1 MDPDTPPMPQDFDE
15 DETRL
20 MTSSPS
26 LGELDFEWNGLGGT
40 SDMVAWLGSL
50 DQNHQFE
57 SLPSSSSVSIAAPA
71 PAAAAAAATPL
82 AAGGGGG
89 GMDVTGMNFQG
100 IAAGFV
106 HLEARLDS
114 ATFSATSITLST
126 TTTTTTTTSPAASTT
141 TTTTTTTTAML
152 AAATTETTGTDFEHI
167 SGSLSS
173 SSSSFVSLS
182 SPRNHSEEYFTPL
195 GDFTHIEVEVESLVV
210 SSNSITPPP
219 EVRFP

>member
-1 MDPDTPPMPQDFDE
+1 M
-15 DETRL
+15 
-20 MTSSPS
+20 
-26 LGELDFEWNGLGGT
+26 
-40 SDMVAWLGSL
+40 
-50 DQNHQFE
+50 
-57 SLPSSSSVSIAAPA
+57 
-71 PAAAAAAATPL
+71 
-82 AAGGGGG
+82 
-89 GMDVTGMNFQG
+89 
-100 IAAGFV
+100 
-106 HLEARLDS
+106 DS

-126 TTTTTTTTSPAASTT
+126 TTTTTTTTTPAAS
-141 TTTTTTTTAML
+141 TTTTTTTAML

-167 SGSLSS
+167 SDSLSS